1 MKLKF
6 LVIGLGSM
14 GKRRIRNL
22 LKLGYTD
29 IIGFDLR
36 EDRCL
41 ESEKEYGV
49 TTFNDFSLAITQ
61 SPNIFIISTPPH
73 LHEEYIDYAIKNKI
87 SFFSELNLFSNVVKK
102 SIQKMNNIS
111 ITACSSSTMRF
122 HPIVKKLK
130 NLLDNKI
137 IGDIFLINHQVGHY
151 LPNWH
156 PWEDYHDFFVS
167 RKDTGGAKEL
177 VPVELNWL
185 TYLFSDID
193 SVVGNVTKVSNL
205 DVNIDDVYQAILNF
219 DKNISCTL
227 TIDVFSKPSFKET
240 KIIGEKGIIL
250 VDFQKGEIKIN
261 KGKKWKI
268 INVKLNKV
276 AKGYLGL
283 TPPEKLYEDELNSF
297 LKFINNKTSM
307 IFTLENELKLLRVLD
322 AIEKSSKINKTIKI
336 KY

>member
-1 MKLKF
+1 MKFKI

-22 LKLGYTD
+22 LKLGYKN

-41 ESEKEYGV
+41 ESQKEYGI
-49 TTFNDFSLAITQ
+49 TTFSDFSLAITQ
-61 SPNIFIISTPPH
+61 LPNIFIISTPPH
-73 LHEEYIDYAIKNKI
+73 LHEKYINYAIKNNI

-102 SIQKMNNIS
+102 SIKKINNVP

-122 HPIVKKLK
+122 HPVVKKLK
-130 NLLDNKI
+130 NILDKKI
-137 IGDIFLINHQVGHY
+137 IGDVFLINHQVGHY

-156 PWEDYHDFFVS
+156 PWEDYHNFFVS

-185 TYLFSDID
+185 TYLFSDIE
-193 SVVGNVTKVSNL
+193 SVVGNVTKISNL
-205 DVNIDDVYQAILNF
+205 DVNIDDIYQAILNF
-219 DKNISCTL
+219 KNNISCTL

-240 KIIGEKGIIL
+240 KIIGEKGTIL
-250 VDFQKGEIKIN
+250 VNFQTGEIKIN
-261 KGKKWKI
+261 KNKKWKI
-268 INVKLNKV
+268 MNVKFNEV

-297 LKFINNKTSM
+297 FKFLKNKNNT
-307 IFTLENELKLLRVLD
+307 IFTLQNELKLLCVLD
-322 AIEKSSKINKTIKI
+322 GIEKSSKNNKRIQI